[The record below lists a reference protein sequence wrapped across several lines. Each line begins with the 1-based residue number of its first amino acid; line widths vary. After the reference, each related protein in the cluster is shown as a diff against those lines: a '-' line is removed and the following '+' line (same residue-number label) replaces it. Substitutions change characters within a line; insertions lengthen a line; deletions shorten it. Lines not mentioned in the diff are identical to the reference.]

1 MVTTSDPYKNG
12 PMSVGVKY
20 NTNSDTWNTDTFN
33 QMAISGEFRTTNSAS
48 LINSNLPYTG
58 HWAEFDGNNDWFQSN
73 SAVQPLYKS
82 GEPWAFGGVVR
93 VNSTPSEGT
102 FFGRSTG
109 WNSGNS
115 NGGIHLGVTADDKLI
130 FQYGNA
136 YNRLQFTGSDTLSTG
151 TDYGFYVDYDGGTTG
166 VSSGSTAQYF
176 SRFRIKQVNLTQAR
190 SLMCLDRGLL
200 RITEFQVIATEDKCL
215 LVPNVPNNLIFMVV
229 CIHLLPQR

>member
-1 MVTTSDPYKNG
+1 
-12 PMSVGVKY
+12 
-20 NTNSDTWNTDTFN
+20 
-33 QMAISGEFRTTNSAS
+33 MAISGEFLTTSPAS

-73 SAVQPLYKS
+73 STVQPLYKS

-166 VSSGSTAQYF
+166 VSSGSTTQYF
-176 SRFRIKQVNLTQAR
+176 SRFRIKQVNLTTGAV
-190 SLMCLDRGLL
+190 SD
-200 RITEFQVIATEDKCL
+200 VS
-215 LVPNVPNNLIFMVV
+215 
-229 CIHLLPQR
+229 